1 MNTEE
6 LLQRI
11 HRIYSSIKAVEETDP
26 NKLKATA
33 ITTGKCIVF
42 FQDFRG
48 GLNDAELS
56 NLAHMLISNIA
67 NLHDHLRKWAVKN
80 GKDKEKVNEAFNQS
94 LELQIIQDLSDND
107 KHGYPSRNGGYSKI
121 YPQLVNINRVMQLK
135 PQAKKGSSAGMIL
148 GAGGALKFF
157 GDGTAKVIITGD
169 VVDNKN
175 NRIGDLYKIATKA
188 VEAWEQLLT
197 DFGCRD

>member
-1 MNTEE
+1 MNTKE
-6 LLQRI
+6 LLKRI

-26 NKLKATA
+26 NKLKATV
-33 ITTGKCIVF
+33 ITTGKCTGVY
-42 FQDFRG
+42 QDFRG
-48 GLNDAELS
+48 DLNDAELS

-67 NLHDHLRKWAVKN
+67 NLRDHLKKWAGKN

-94 LELQIIQDLSDND
+94 LELRIIQDLSNND
-107 KHGYPSRNGGYSKI
+107 KHGYPPHNKGDSKKL
-121 YPQLVNINRVMQLK
+121 PKLVDINRIMQLK
-135 PQAKKGSSAGMIL
+135 TQAKKGSSAVMTL
-148 GAGGALKFF
+148 GVNGVPKFL
-157 GDGTAKVIITGD
+157 GDGTPKAIITGN

-175 NRIGDLYKIATKA
+175 NRIGDLHEIATKA